1 MHLYLPSYET
11 ARALTILNF
20 NFVMCVIT
28 LDLML
33 LNMAAKPFWGV
44 HPAFILLVVPLLAH
58 FTLKCDAQVEIY
70 ISMGCAAFGFAIYL
84 LRMSCLTIQYLD
96 FSNRSFLLRYLPDEK
111 KIKSV

>member
-1 MHLYLPSYET
+1 MHIFLPSYAT
-11 ARALTILNF
+11 ARALTFLNF

-33 LNMAAKPFWGV
+33 LNMTAKPFWAV

-58 FTLKCDAQVEIY
+58 FVFKCNAQVEIY
-70 ISMGCAAFGFAIYL
+70 ISMGCAAMGFTIYM

-96 FSNRSFLLRYLPDEK
+96 FAKRSFLLRHLPDEK
-111 KIKSV
+111 KIKSA